1 MQDTRPAAQAKPAS
15 SWIER
20 IALPLLVSAMEAQ
33 PLALGIALLT
43 LAVAGTLTA
52 MPVSVGNIILA
63 ALGLLWWAM
72 FVEHIS
78 NGSAQRRQ
86 LAWLH
91 LLGWL
96 TAFLAIAGPRLPSL
110 IRGQNI
116 PAVLLDVVLITWLWR
131 RGMSRAQIGFTYG
144 QLATSFKIG
153 FGVLLAVLLIVI
165 IAALPET
172 NALYHALA
180 NALPIFF
187 LTGLIALSL
196 VRLGTLRH
204 TRRSTDD
211 SLADPTRSW
220 LLALTL
226 FGGGIIVIVTALEL
240 IFSFSTFE
248 STVTV
253 LMPLWNG
260 MAIVVGWMLY
270 GIIFILSPAFY
281 LFSFLF
287 GLLTGRQ
294 GNAQTQSSQKVGVKP
309 TPFYNPTT
317 LSTLP
322 PEVITIGRPVVLGLL
337 VIGILVVV
345 GANLRRWY
353 MRMNDEG
360 VEEVRE
366 QLDTRLLVGQRWRE
380 WWKQRRHPRT
390 ALPPLELLD
399 ADSVRPLYRALLQSV
414 TDNDALRRK
423 PTETPNEYQVRLLA
437 FLISTTPAIQ
447 DQGSDAPLPD
457 DATIL
462 TILEELTFAYIMERY
477 GSEHVSERNR
487 SRLQTWVPRLIAR
500 LTGKADS
507 VPLHHP
513 ARP

>member
-1 MQDTRPAAQAKPAS
+1 MQETSPAAKAKPAS

-33 PLALGIALLT
+33 PLVLGIALLT

-52 MPVSVGNIILA
+52 MPVSVGDIILV

-72 FVEHIS
+72 FVEHLI
-78 NGSAQRRQ
+78 NGSARRRQ
-86 LAWLH
+86 VAWLH
-91 LLGWL
+91 VLGWL
-96 TAFLAIAGPRLPSL
+96 IALLAIAGPRLPTL
-110 IRGQNI
+110 IKGQNV

-144 QLATSFKIG
+144 QLATSFKVG

-180 NALPIFF
+180 TALPIFF

-196 VRLGTLRH
+196 ARLGTLRH
-204 TRRSTDD
+204 TRRSTDG
-211 SLADPTRSW
+211 SQADPTRSW
-220 LLALTL
+220 LLALTF
-226 FGGGIIVIVTALEL
+226 FGAGIIVMVTALEL
-240 IFSFSTFE
+240 IFSFSAFE
-248 STVTV
+248 STVTI

-260 MAIVVGWMLY
+260 IAIVVGWILY

-281 LFSFLF
+281 LFSFLV
-287 GLLTGRQ
+287 GLLTGHQ
-294 GNAQTQSSQKVGVKP
+294 GNTQTHSSQKIGVKP
-309 TPFYNPTT
+309 TPFHNPTT

-322 PEVITIGRPVVLGLL
+322 PEVITIGRWIVLGLL
-337 VIGILVVV
+337 VIGILVVI
-345 GANLRRWY
+345 GANVRRWY
-353 MRMNDEG
+353 MKSNDEE

-366 QLDTRLLVGQRWRE
+366 QLDTRSLVGQRWRE
-380 WWKQRRHPRT
+380 WWNQRKHPRT
-390 ALPPLELLD
+390 VLTPLELLH

-414 TDNDALRRK
+414 ADNDALRRK
-423 PTETPNEYQVRLLA
+423 PTETPTEYQSRLLA
-437 FLISTTPAIQ
+437 YLISATPEIQ
-447 DQGSDAPLPD
+447 DQRSDPPIAGD
-457 DATIL
+457 TA
-462 TILEELTFAYIMERY
+462 ILEELTSAYIMERY
-477 GSEHVSERNR
+477 GSEHAGERQR

-500 LTGKADS
+500 LAGKADGI
-507 VPLHHP
+507 PMRHP

>member
-1 MQDTRPAAQAKPAS
+1 MQDTSPAAKAKPAS

-20 IALPLLVSAMEAQ
+20 IALPLLVSVMEAQ

-43 LAVAGTLTA
+43 LAVAGTLAA
-52 MPVSVGNIILA
+52 MPVSVGDIALT

-72 FVEHIS
+72 FVEHII

-96 TAFLAIAGPRLPSL
+96 TAFLALAGPRLPSL
-110 IRGQNI
+110 IKGQNI

-144 QLATSFKIG
+144 QLATSFKVG
-153 FGVLLAVLLIVI
+153 FGVLLAVLLIII

-172 NALYHALA
+172 NALYHTLA

-196 VRLGTLRH
+196 VRLGTLRQ
-204 TRRSTDD
+204 TRRSTDG

-248 STVTV
+248 ATVTV

-281 LFSFLF
+281 CFSFLV
-287 GLLTGRQ
+287 GLLTGHQ
-294 GNAQTQSSQKVGVKP
+294 GTSQTSQKVGVKP
-309 TPFYNPTT
+309 TPFHNPIT

-322 PEVITIGRPVVLGLL
+322 PEVITIGRWVVLGLL

-345 GANLRRWY
+345 GTNLRRWY
-353 MRMNDEG
+353 MKEIGEG

-366 QLDTRLLVGQRWRE
+366 QLDTRSLVGQRWRE
-380 WWKQRRHPRT
+380 WWNQHRHTRT
-390 ALPPLELLD
+390 TSPPELFNST
-399 ADSVRPLYRALLQSV
+399 SVRPLYRALLQSV
-414 TDNDALRRK
+414 ADNDALRRG
-423 PTETPNEYQVRLLA
+423 PTETPTEYQSRLLTYLTNA
-437 FLISTTPAIQ
+437 TPAIQ
-447 DQGSDAPLPD
+447 NQGGDSPLPD

-462 TILEELTFAYIMERY
+462 TILEELTSAYIRERY
-477 GSEHVSERNR
+477 GSEFVSERQR
-487 SRLQTWVPRLIAR
+487 SHLQTWVPRLIAR
-500 LTGKADS
+500 LARGKADGG
-507 VPLHHP
+507 PLRHP
-513 ARP
+513 AHP

>member
-1 MQDTRPAAQAKPAS
+1 MQDTSPTAKAKPAS

-20 IALPLLVSAMEAQ
+20 IALLLLVSAMEAQ

-52 MPVSVGNIILA
+52 MPVSVGDIILA

-78 NGSAQRRQ
+78 NGSALRRQ

-110 IRGQNI
+110 IKGQNI

-131 RGMSRAQIGFTYG
+131 RAMSRAQIGFTYG

-180 NALPIFF
+180 NALPLFF

-196 VRLGTLRH
+196 ARLGTLRH
-204 TRRSTDD
+204 ARPSTDG

-226 FGGGIIVIVTALEL
+226 FGGGIIVMVTALEL
-240 IFSFSTFE
+240 IFSFSAFE
-248 STVTV
+248 ATVTV

-287 GLLTGRQ
+287 GLLTGHQ
-294 GNAQTQSSQKVGVKP
+294 GDAQTQSSQKVGVKP
-309 TPFYNPTT
+309 TPFHNPTT

-322 PEVITIGRPVVLGLL
+322 PEVISIGRWIVLGLL
-337 VIGILVVV
+337 VIGILVLVA
-345 GANLRRWY
+345 ANLRRWY
-353 MRMNDEG
+353 MKEIGEG

-366 QLDTRLLVGQRWRE
+366 QLDTRTLVGQRWRE
-380 WWKQRRHPRT
+380 WWNQRRHSRT
-390 ALPPLELLD
+390 PLPPLESFD
-399 ADSVRPLYRALLQSV
+399 SDSVRPLYRALLQSV
-414 TDNDALRRK
+414 ADNDALKRK
-423 PTETPNEYQVRLLA
+423 PTETPTEYQARLLA
-437 FLISTTPAIQ
+437 FLISATPAIQ
-447 DQGSDAPLPD
+447 AQESDPHLASD
-457 DATIL
+457 T
-462 TILEELTFAYIMERY
+462 TILEELTSAYIMERY
-477 GSEHVSERNR
+477 GSELVSERNR

-500 LTGKADS
+500 LTGKVDS
-507 VPLHHP
+507 VPMHHP

>member
-1 MQDTRPAAQAKPAS
+1 MRDTNPPVKAKPAS

-20 IALPLLVSAMEAQ
+20 IALPLLVSVMEAQ

-43 LAVAGTLTA
+43 LAVAGTLAA
-52 MPVSVGNIILA
+52 MPVSVGDITLT

-78 NGSAQRRQ
+78 NGSVRRRQ

-96 TAFLAIAGPRLPSL
+96 IAFLAIAGPRLPSM
-110 IRGQNI
+110 IIGQDI

-131 RGMSRAQIGFTYG
+131 RSMSRAQIGFTYG

-153 FGVLLAVLLIVI
+153 FGVLLAILLIVI

-172 NALYHALA
+172 NALYHTLT

-196 VRLGTLRH
+196 ARLGMLRH
-204 TRRSTDD
+204 ARRSTDG
-211 SLADPTRSW
+211 SQADPTRSW

-226 FGGGIIVIVTALEL
+226 FGAGIIVMVTALEL
-240 IFSFSTFE
+240 IFSFSAFE
-248 STVTV
+248 AIVTV

-281 LFSFLF
+281 FFSFLV
-287 GLLTGRQ
+287 GLLTGHQ
-294 GNAQTQSSQKVGVKP
+294 GTSQTSQKIGVKP
-309 TPFYNPTT
+309 TPFHNPAT
-317 LSTLP
+317 LSTLS
-322 PEVITIGRPVVLGLL
+322 PEVITIGRWVVLGLL
-337 VIGILVVV
+337 VIGIFAVV
-345 GANLRRWY
+345 GTNLRRWY
-353 MRMNDEG
+353 MKSNNEE

-366 QLDTRLLVGQRWRE
+366 QLDTRSLVGQRWRE
-380 WWKQRRHPRT
+380 WWRQHRHARPVT
-390 ALPPLELLD
+390 PPLELLD
-399 ADSVRPLYRALLQSV
+399 SASVRPLYRALLLSV
-414 TDNDALRRK
+414 ADNDALRRN
-423 PTETPNEYQVRLLA
+423 PTETPTEYQSRLLVY
-437 FLISTTPAIQ
+437 LISATPAIQ
-447 DQGSDAPLPD
+447 DQRSDSPLASD
-457 DATIL
+457 TI
-462 TILEELTFAYIMERY
+462 ILEELTSAYIMERY
-477 GSEHVSERNR
+477 GSELVSERKR

-500 LTGKADS
+500 LCA
-507 VPLHHP
+507 
-513 ARP
+513 